1 MSNRDLADYLRR
13 RFEKAEGQVL
23 KDQFRPKEDK
33 KNWLTTHC
41 THCGYKIQFIPTEE
55 WKGRLKCPDCGKIFD
70 VPAEDDQ
77 KGPTL
82 DDFSERKGKRED
94 EDSR

>member
-1 MSNRDLADYLRR
+1 MSDRDRDLAR
-13 RFEKAEGQVL
+13 RFLLAEGQQRRDQYRSEEK
-23 KDQFRPKEDK
+23 KD
-33 KNWLTTHC
+33 WLTTHC
-41 THCGYKIQFIPTEE
+41 IHCGYRIQYVPTEE

-82 DDFSERKGKRED
+82 DDFSERKGKKED